1 LLWLGCP
8 ERELGC
14 WLLLHG
20 GCCSENFTVGCE
32 DVQFTLGV
40 EVLHVPAL
48 KIESG
53 FLAGF
58 EKLNA
63 ISDRPSLGPAFHAVK
78 NFTDFHLEPSMC

>member
-1 LLWLGCP
+1 V
-8 ERELGC
+8 
-14 WLLLHG
+14 
-20 GCCSENFTVGCE
+20 TVGCE
-32 DVQFTLGV
+32 DVQFTPGV

-63 ISDRPSLGPAFHAVK
+63 ISDRPSHHSSPATKIKIGCTARVDNPYNDHSS
-78 NFTDFHLEPSMC
+78 T